1 MKLKSAIR
9 LLVDHFKRHY
19 QFTIFILALANIL
32 LPLCTQASEGQADHP
47 AKQFAFAE
55 ALFTEGDYYRAI
67 TEYKRFIFYF
77 PKNKLI
83 EKSAFRIG
91 ESYFRAKKWHEAIN
105 TFALFTIQYP
115 QSSMSTEA
123 LYLKGMAEKQL
134 KRYRDSLSTFQE
146 IIRSKSNDFTD
157 KAIYQSALIMMDK
170 EEWQEARKTFLLVP
184 KKSPLSESANIMY
197 SSLGYID
204 DIPQKSPAVAGTL
217 AAILPGA
224 GHLYTE
230 RPRDALVAF
239 LLNVA
244 FIVSAV
250 ELFHHENYVAGG
262 IVTFFEIGWYT
273 GNIYSAVSSAHKYN
287 KRNKEDFI
295 RHLQETSSISIRHDP
310 ATSSN
315 HLMVNYRF

>member
-1 MKLKSAIR
+1 MCLFYAITMNNP
-9 LLVDHFKRHY
+9 FKRHY
-19 QFTIFILALANIL
+19 QFTIFILSLAIFL

-77 PKNKLI
+77 PKNELI
-83 EKSAFRIG
+83 EKSTFRIG
-91 ESYFRAKKWHEAIN
+91 ESYFRAKRLDEAIN
-105 TFALFTIQYP
+105 TFALFTIHYP

-134 KRYRDSLSTFQE
+134 KHYSDSLSTFQE
-146 IIRSKSNDFTD
+146 IIRSKSNDFSD
-157 KAIYQSALIMMDK
+157 KAIYQIALIMMEK
-170 EEWQEARKTFLLVP
+170 EEWQEARKTFILVP
-184 KKSPLSESANIMY
+184 KNSPLSESANIMY
-197 SSLGYID
+197 SSLGNID

-244 FIVSAV
+244 FIVAAV

-273 GNIYSAVSSAHKYN
+273 GNIYSAASSAHKYN

-295 RHLQETSSISIRHDP
+295 RHLQETSSISIRHDH

-315 HLMVNYRF
+315 HVMVNYRF

>member
-1 MKLKSAIR
+1 MNNP
-9 LLVDHFKRHY
+9 FKRHY
-19 QFTIFILALANIL
+19 QFTIFLLALAIFL
-32 LPLCTQASEGQADHP
+32 LPLCTQASEGQAVHL

-77 PKNKLI
+77 PRNTLI
-83 EKSAFRIG
+83 EKSSFRIG
-91 ESYFRAKKWHEAIN
+91 ECYLKAKRWHEVID

-115 QSSMSTEA
+115 QSSMSMEA
-123 LYLKGMAEKQL
+123 LYLKGIAEKQL
-134 KRYRDSLSTFQE
+134 KQFSNSLSTFQE
-146 IIRSKSNDFTD
+146 IIGSKSNDFTD
-157 KAIYQSALIMMDK
+157 KAIYQSALIMMEK

-184 KKSPLSESANIMY
+184 KNSPLSESANIMY

-273 GNIYSAVSSAHKYN
+273 GNIFSAVSSAHKYN

-295 RHLQETSSISIRHDP
+295 RHLQETSSISIRHDH
-310 ATSSN
+310 ATSSS